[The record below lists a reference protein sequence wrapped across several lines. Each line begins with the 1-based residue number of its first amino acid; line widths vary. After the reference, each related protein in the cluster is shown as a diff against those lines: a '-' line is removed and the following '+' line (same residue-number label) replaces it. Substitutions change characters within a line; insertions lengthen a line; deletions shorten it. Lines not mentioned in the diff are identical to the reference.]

1 MHSPVAQGFSYF
13 REALPL
19 LLRPGLRLF
28 VILPL
33 LVNLLVFGGLIVF
46 ALQLFNDTLAHLMGS
61 VPDWLS
67 WLDWLLWPLF
77 VVLMLLTV
85 FFTFSLLANLI
96 AAPFNGFLAEK
107 IEVVLRGRDD
117 FPPFSLQELAAMVP
131 RTVGRELRKL
141 AYFLPRAIPLLL
153 LTFIPLINLIA
164 IPLWLLFRVCMLAI
178 QYVDYP
184 ADNNKL
190 SWPDMLAWLREKRWQ
205 SLGFGGT
212 VYLALLVPFA
222 NILVMPVAVAGAT
235 LFWVREGGVE
245 RVTGR

>member
-117 FPPFSLQELAAMVP
+117 FPPFSLQELASMVP

-153 LTFIPLINLIA
+153 LTFGTIA
-164 IPLWLLFRVCMLAI
+164 GRHVYFRHFAVKML
-178 QYVDYP
+178 
-184 ADNNKL
+184 
-190 SWPDMLAWLREKRWQ
+190 SR
-205 SLGFGGT
+205 FGIDKA
-212 VYLALLVPFA
+212 ALDPMYRGGA
-222 NILVMPVAVAGAT
+222 HVME
-235 LFWVREGGVE
+235 FRKW
-245 RVTGR
+245 